1 MIHSDISIYAEIH
14 PMPNVSFHQLKSK
27 SDLIHSGEISYQ
39 AHKHRQHIEC
49 YDAYNSAEKRTQF
62 ATDLRSGKHGKG
74 IDEASLLMSYD
85 GQAVGVIDVVEVPYK
100 DEKIGWIMDISVL
113 PEFQGIGLGQQLIK
127 QSLSNAYYA
136 GYSKIGL
143 GVTLAI
149 RLTNSISI

>member
-1 MIHSDISIYAEIH
+1 MLRSL
-14 PMPNVSFHQLKSK
+14 QL
-27 SDLIHSGEISYQ
+27 I
-39 AHKHRQHIEC
+39 
-49 YDAYNSAEKRTQF
+49 EKRTQF

-100 DEKIGWIMDISVL
+100 DEKIGWIMDISIL

-143 GVTLAI
+143 GVTL
-149 RLTNSISI
+149 TNKGAYQLYQHLGFEDYEIFVEILSR